1 MECPDDVV
9 EGGVNGIG
17 DRIAGQ
23 SPFACEW
30 GQDGCPRG
38 AGRAR
43 VIEGRDTSSP
53 VAGGKAEWHVAERE
67 GPGVGLPGSKSWL
80 YHSQLWG

>member
-43 VIEGRDTSSP
+43 VIEGRDT
-53 VAGGKAEWHVAERE
+53 
-67 GPGVGLPGSKSWL
+67 
-80 YHSQLWG
+80 